1 MIYAVHTLW
10 HHKLSVIYA
19 LGLYCVMN
27 YPTNIPYTCIAY
39 HSWGKVSL
47 FHIFTFIP
55 QKNIHS
61 YQLLQTFI
69 VFMCKIPQKTFTV
82 AKQSAKNMESFSSQ
96 IISNIWYK
104 KVVGYYEM
112 IWCHV
117 FIVDLVYHCVFIW

>member
-1 MIYAVHTLW
+1 
-10 HHKLSVIYA
+10 
-19 LGLYCVMN
+19 MN

-39 HSWGKVSL
+39 HSWGKVLL
-47 FHIFTFIP
+47 FHVFTFIP
-55 QKNIHS
+55 QENVHS

-69 VFMCKIPQKTFTV
+69 VFKFKNLPKTFTV
-82 AKQSAKNMESFSSQ
+82 AKQSAKNTKVQ

-117 FIVDLVYHCVFIW
+117 FIVDLLCQC